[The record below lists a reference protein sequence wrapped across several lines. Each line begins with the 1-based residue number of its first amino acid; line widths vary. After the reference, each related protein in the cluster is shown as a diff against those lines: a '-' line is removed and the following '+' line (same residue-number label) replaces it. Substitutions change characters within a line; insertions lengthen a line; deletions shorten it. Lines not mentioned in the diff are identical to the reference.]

1 MGYEL
6 AQVKGKTNNNR
17 RNTFFNFKEATVDL
31 YSIYDH
37 TEVLLS
43 DEAKVVTY
51 VDKKRHRTT
60 YRLDDVTI
68 DPSQEIGKR
77 LKYIRAIFSHSS
89 SLPSRVVQSSPYF
102 LPLRTC
108 NT

>member
-1 MGYEL
+1 MSWSKVE
-6 AQVKGKTNNNR
+6 KEKTTPSLSKLQRGDDRSIISNYI
-17 RNTFFNFKEATVDL
+17 TVF
-31 YSIYDH
+31 YDH

-77 LKYIRAIFSHSS
+77 LKYTRDIFSQL
-89 SLPSRVVQSSPYF
+89 LPSK
-102 LPLRTC
+102 
-108 NT
+108 